1 MVRNLTEIGV
11 AAGRSLQV
19 WNEYFSKAQIQGID
33 LRFEAA
39 VVRNLSPL
47 RRVKLHICDVLSSE
61 NVRTLNFAKESM
73 DVIIDD
79 GPHERSN
86 QEITLANFW
95 TYLKPGGVYI
105 IEDVDAQR
113 GGLDFEENP
122 DKLASFTKSVF
133 AENHVF
139 WVDTAIGHRA
149 WEKWL
154 QMSTSTWARSRRIHN
169 SYLVVIR
176 KRIGPIPEIKVN
188 FGSQDDSNLIQSRNV
203 DFEDP
208 VGTSQG

>member
-1 MVRNLTEIGV
+1 MSKRIWLLVVPIAFVASLGNITKDELMELLAYRYGTDKSHDDHKYVDVYETIFQHRRHMVRNLTEIGV

-149 WEKWL
+149 WEK
-154 QMSTSTWARSRRIHN
+154 
-169 SYLVVIR
+169 
-176 KRIGPIPEIKVN
+176 
-188 FGSQDDSNLIQSRNV
+188 
-203 DFEDP
+203 
-208 VGTSQG
+208 